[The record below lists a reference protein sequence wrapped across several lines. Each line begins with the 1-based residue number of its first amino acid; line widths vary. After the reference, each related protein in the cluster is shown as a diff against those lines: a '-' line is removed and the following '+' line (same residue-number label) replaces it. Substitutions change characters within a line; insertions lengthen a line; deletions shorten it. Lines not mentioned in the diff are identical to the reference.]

1 MRYVLLGAVVLW
13 IASMFY
19 FLLTWDWSPD
29 RFIEWATAV
38 ITLGG
43 FVLGLLGVI
52 VVIVSGIW
60 SGHQEKKQWE

>member
-1 MRYVLLGAVVLW
+1 MRGLLVGAVFLW
-13 IASMFY
+13 LASAFY

-38 ITLGG
+38 ICLGG
-43 FVLGLLGVI
+43 IVLGLVGVI
-52 VVIVSGIW
+52 FAIVSAVW